1 MDEITSV
8 RIDKWLW
15 AVRLFKTRTQAATA
29 CNNGKVKRANATVK
43 ASASIRIGDHLD
55 VPTHDGLYKRRIEVV
70 GLVDKRVSAP
80 LAQAAYS
87 DHTSEDTLKQA
98 AQKSSENREN
108 RLLRKEG
115 DQGRMTKKQMRDWK
129 KGLQSY
135 KRKQE
140 EEL

>member
-15 AVRLFKTRTQAATA
+15 AVRLFKTRTQAAAA
-29 CNNGKVKRANATVK
+29 CNNGKVKRANASVK
-43 ASASIRIGDHLD
+43 ASAIVRIGDHLD
-55 VPTHDGLYKRRIEVV
+55 VPTHDGLYKRHIEVV
-70 GLVDKRVSAP
+70 GLYDKRVGAP

-87 DHTSEDTLKQA
+87 DHTSEDSLKEA
-98 AQKSSENREN
+98 AQKRSANREN

-135 KRKQE
+135 KRE
-140 EEL
+140 RGEL